1 MENNEIE
8 VIEEKTGIEEVTDF
22 TTDNPIYV
30 QTKKELNDV
39 GCGFCLAKWTQVT
52 MHFHS
57 HLNHRLYL
65 YLHLKSHNII
75 LYLWELGNQ

>member
-39 GCGFCLAKWTQVT
+39 GCGFCLAK
-52 MHFHS
+52 
-57 HLNHRLYL
+57 
-65 YLHLKSHNII
+65 
-75 LYLWELGNQ
+75 